1 VFVSPQPVD
10 AYVAALGGAGFE
22 VLDVREEA
30 IEARV
35 SEWADFLSAYHDAV
49 LGWVGG
55 PDPTAGALRDRLH
68 LIRHAMETLFG
79 GRPTFDAHWTY
90 ITARKPF

>member
-1 VFVSPQPVD
+1 M
-10 AYVAALGGAGFE
+10 
-22 VLDVREEA
+22 REET

-35 SEWADFLSAYHDAV
+35 SEWFEFLSAYHDAV

-55 PDPTAGALRDRLH
+55 SDPSPGALRDRLH

-79 GRPTFDAHWTY
+79 GRPSFNACWTY
-90 ITARKPF
+90 ITARKPT